1 MTREGVYLKRAG
13 ERWSSGYLVSWSAI
27 YLQGAKNKAAQR
39 IAERIMEH
47 GRASARA
54 VEASLLLSL

>member
-39 IAERIMEH
+39 IAERKAK
-47 GRASARA
+47 RAQKKFLVNRGQ
-54 VEASLLLSL
+54 L